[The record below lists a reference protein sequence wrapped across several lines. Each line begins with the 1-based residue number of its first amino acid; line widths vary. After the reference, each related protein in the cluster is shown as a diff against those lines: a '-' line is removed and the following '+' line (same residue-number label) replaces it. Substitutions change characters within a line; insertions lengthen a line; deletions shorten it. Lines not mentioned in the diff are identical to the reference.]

1 MSVMERAL
9 SSFRERDALGR
20 IRWAPAWYDLSER
33 DRAAL
38 YEESLVARR
47 LEAALDGDG
56 LSTTARTVLD
66 RITG

>member
-9 SSFRERDALGR
+9 SSFRERGPLGR

-33 DRAAL
+33 ERSEL
-38 YEESLVARR
+38 YEESLLARK

-56 LSTTARTVLD
+56 LSTTARAVLD
-66 RITG
+66 RIAP